1 MLNIKKNHTAA
12 FGGAVDYNKVSGY
25 SSLFP
30 DDRLWPYRLSAAHCP
45 IRGSAPAGYRRG
57 SVLIFT
63 LVILLL
69 MTLMGAAL
77 LVNSRTELQISGT
90 TAKGRDA
97 FTKADATA
105 RVALMFTR
113 AYLHPTAGN
122 PRDYLNAD
130 KTGQGGRKP
139 FEIIPDADLNSM
151 DDLQVL
157 KGSITVDEIKERYLQ
172 ITDATG
178 VPHFQITYGEDKDKN
193 GVVVGT
199 AYVGL
204 AHSGST
210 AGGGSI
216 GERDYGAADAGYS
229 ITAFLV
235 VSAQGRVEEGENKG
249 FIDEDRAGVHSIVTT
264 IFREVLP

>member
-1 MLNIKKNHTAA
+1 MICGRRPGLLDWAKPGQGGPFQDEVKTMLNIKKNHTAA
-12 FGGAVDYNKVSGY
+12 FGGAVGYN
-25 SSLFP
+25 F
-30 DDRLWPYRLSAAHCP
+30 
-45 IRGSAPAGYRRG
+45 APAGHPRG

-77 LVNSRTELQISGT
+77 LVNSRTEMQISGT

-130 KTGQGGRKP
+130 KSGQGGRKP
-139 FEIIPDADLNSM
+139 FEVIPDTNLNSM
-151 DDLQVL
+151 DDLQEL
-157 KGSITVDEIKERYLQ
+157 KGSITVDEIKERYLR
-172 ITDATG
+172 IIEAKGT
-178 VPHFQITYGEDKDKN
+178 PHFQVTYGEDKAN
-193 GVVVGT
+193 NSVVVGT

-204 AHSGST
+204 AYDGSAT
-210 AGGGSI
+210 GGGSI

-229 ITAFLV
+229 ITTFFV
-235 VSAQGRVEEGENKG
+235 VSSQGRIDEGENKS